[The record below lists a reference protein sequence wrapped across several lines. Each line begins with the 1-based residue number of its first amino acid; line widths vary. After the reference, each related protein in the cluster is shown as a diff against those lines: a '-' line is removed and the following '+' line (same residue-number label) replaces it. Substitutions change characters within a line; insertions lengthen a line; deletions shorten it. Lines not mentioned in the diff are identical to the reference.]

1 MIILGFFLH
10 IKIKHWLINKLSVNW
25 KGQGHVSR
33 HELNNNNR
41 TVNLLIWLL
50 IFFFEGGGGCCNT
63 LVRLNYPV
71 VSVIAGGGGISRTEK
86 ANSIK

>member
-41 TVNLLIWLL
+41 TVNLAFD
-50 IFFFEGGGGCCNT
+50 FFFWGVGGCCNT

>member
-41 TVNLLIWLL
+41 TVNLAFD
-50 IFFFEGGGGCCNT
+50 FFFEGGGCCCNT

>member
-41 TVNLLIWLL
+41 TVNLAFD
-50 IFFFEGGGGCCNT
+50 FFFWGGGVVAT
-63 LVRLNYPV
+63 L
-71 VSVIAGGGGISRTEK
+71 
-86 ANSIK
+86 

>member
-33 HELNNNNR
+33 HELNNNNC
-41 TVNLLIWLL
+41 TVNLAFDF
-50 IFFFEGGGGCCNT
+50 FFFEGGGLLQHFSALELSCCFGYCWGRGNKSN
-63 LVRLNYPV
+63 RK
-71 VSVIAGGGGISRTEK
+71 S
-86 ANSIK
+86 